1 MLFVGSCFADNIGRH
16 FVEDKFRAV
25 VNPFG
30 VMYNPASILH
40 TIERSDIAPQTAVFT
55 LGTNHVYRLKETGEI
70 VDNCEK
76 RPARLFEE
84 EELSIEACADYLGRA
99 IDLLRQRRPDVRI
112 ILTVSPIRYRKYGY
126 HDSQLSKAT
135 LLMAIDKI
143 LSFHPIPEHHPS
155 TNSHSHL
162 SSLAYFPAYE
172 IMMDELRDY
181 RFYADDM
188 LHPSTQAVEYIWQRF
203 GEMFFSERTQQFLRE
218 WSPIKAALGHRP
230 FNPDSDEYRTFLADA
245 RAKEAALI
253 SRYSQ

>member
-1 MLFVGSCFADNIGRH
+1 MCNRY
-16 FVEDKFRAV
+16 K
-25 VNPFG
+25 
-30 VMYNPASILH
+30 
-40 TIERSDIAPQTAVFT
+40 APS
-55 LGTNHVYRLKETGEI
+55 K
-70 VDNCEK
+70 
-76 RPARLFEE
+76 PE

-143 LSFHPIPEHHPS
+143 LSSHPIPEHHPS